1 MIPKESY
8 VAAVKYGWS
17 DKKAL
22 WGVLSMRIHQMQ
34 VDKILMEIFER
45 ERTLLLGNLSDG
57 EKEMMAVI
65 LYDLNIELK
74 ELGYEVPK
82 H

>member
-1 MIPKESY
+1 MNLTLEAYP
-8 VAAVKYGWS
+8 
-17 DKKAL
+17 L
-22 WGVLSMRIHQMQ
+22 
-34 VDKILMEIFER
+34 LM
-45 ERTLLLGNLSDG
+45 LGNLSDG

>member
-1 MIPKESY
+1 
-8 VAAVKYGWS
+8 
-17 DKKAL
+17 
-22 WGVLSMRIHQMQ
+22 MRIYQMQ

>member
-1 MIPKESY
+1 
-8 VAAVKYGWS
+8 
-17 DKKAL
+17 
-22 WGVLSMRIHQMQ
+22 MRINQMQ

-65 LYDLNIELK
+65 LYDLNIELRK
-74 ELGYEVPK
+74 MGYEVQK